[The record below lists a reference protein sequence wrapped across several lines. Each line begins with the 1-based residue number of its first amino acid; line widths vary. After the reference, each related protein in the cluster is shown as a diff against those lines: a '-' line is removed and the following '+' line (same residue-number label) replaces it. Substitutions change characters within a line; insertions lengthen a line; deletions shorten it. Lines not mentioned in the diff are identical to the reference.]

1 MRALAAIETGAAQV
15 VVGTH
20 ALIQQGVQFQRLGAV
35 IADEQH
41 RFGVAQRARAER
53 ERWLAACARHVAT
66 PIPRTL
72 ALIMYGD
79 LDVSVLDE
87 IPPGRSPVETYAV
100 GENMRKRIT
109 AFIDKQV
116 GLGGQA
122 YVVCPLIEDSENA
135 ETKLKARNS
144 MQKTCRS
151 CFRTGAWLYCT
162 DAWKNA
168 EKDQIMRDFAA
179 QKYDI
184 LVATTV
190 IEVGVDVPNANL
202 MVVEDADRFGLS
214 QLHQLRGRVGRGTR
228 QSYCVFFGADKG
240 QVAPGASAHPVQ
252 DRRRFRGRTRR
263 PRAARSG

>member
-1 MRALAAIETGAAQV
+1 M
-15 VVGTH
+15 
-20 ALIQQGVQFQRLGAV
+20 
-35 IADEQH
+35 
-41 RFGVAQRARAER
+41 
-53 ERWLAACARHVAT
+53 W
-66 PIPRTL
+66 
-72 ALIMYGD
+72 
-79 LDVSVLDE
+79 SVLDE

-135 ETKLKARNS
+135 ETKLKSAEQHAKDL
-144 MQKTCRS
+144 QKLLPHR
-151 CFRTGAWLYCT
+151 RVAVLHGRM
-162 DAWKNA
+162 KNA

-240 QVAPGASAHPVQ
+240 QSRGSACASCAGPA
-252 DRRRFRGRTRR
+252 T
-263 PRAARSG
+263 ASRSHAQTSRSAVRVTFSVSGSTACPHCTLRI